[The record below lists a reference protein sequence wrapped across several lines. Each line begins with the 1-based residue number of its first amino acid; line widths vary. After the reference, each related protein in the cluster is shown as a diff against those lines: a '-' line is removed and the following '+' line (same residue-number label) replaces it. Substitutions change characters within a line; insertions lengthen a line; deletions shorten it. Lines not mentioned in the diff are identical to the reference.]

1 MMKPDEIGGKKMLTP
16 RVQRMKDKYFDTIPQ
31 ITAERLLLQTEAYK
45 KFAGEAVPVFRAKV
59 VNYILENMT
68 TLIMDDELIVG
79 TATNAYRGAN
89 LHPEFQSSSWYISDI
104 DDFSTRTK
112 DPYYISPEDRK
123 MILETL
129 KYWDGKSMEDL
140 SNLVMPS
147 KIKELEKDDI
157 ICVGLENGV
166 SGETTCDHE
175 KILTV
180 GLKGYIEECQRN
192 IDSHIPQTM
201 EEQSKV
207 DFWQACIIQAKGLIT
222 YAHRMA
228 EEAERQA
235 MLCKDESR
243 KRELLTIAEN
253 CRVVP
258 ENPPRTFQQALQ
270 SIWFVHV
277 CFYIEVCTTACGFGR
292 FDQYMWPFYK
302 KDVLEEGRLSREEAL
317 EMLECLYLKTCE
329 VYEVRDNWYATA
341 FAGYPMWQTL
351 VVGGQ
356 TSDGKDATNDL
367 SYLCLEAASDL
378 QIKQPVMALRV
389 WEKTP
394 EALIRYGCKMIQEGQ
409 ANPGFFN
416 DAAAIGMSLEKGRG
430 STIEEAKDW
439 TIVGCIQPAPGG
451 GSADGSPDAG
461 YVNMGKMIEFVLHNG
476 VDPATGKQMGLETG
490 DPREFKT
497 IEEFKDALKKQIL
510 HHYDLIRIGYN
521 LMQSIHMNR
530 YPVIFAS
537 MVTKGCVESGKS
549 VQHGGAK
556 YSTAGMYVTGP
567 ANLADCIVA
576 IETCVFKDHDVTMD
590 ELIRACDT
598 NFEGQERLRQL
609 LLNKPEKYGNN
620 QAHVDA
626 VYKEMVDFIAE
637 NVQQWHD
644 ARGGYYAF
652 GIDSQTMNIPHGQ
665 VTGALPDGR
674 KAGEPFCD
682 ASSPM
687 MGRDIH
693 GPTATVKS
701 VASMVDEK
709 LHEGALYNL
718 RFDPKGVQ
726 GENGL
731 KIIEGVIKTYFDDG
745 GQHIQINVVDN
756 ETLRKAQQNPE
767 NYKGLMVRV
776 AGYMAYFTEL
786 DKSAQDTIIYR
797 TAHLS

>member
-1 MMKPDEIGGKKMLTP
+1 MLTP
-16 RVQRMKDKYFDTIPQ
+16 RVQRMKNKYFDTIPQ
-31 ITAERLLLQTEAYK
+31 ITAERLVLQTEAYK
-45 KFAGEAVPVFRAKV
+45 QFAGDAVPIFRAKV
-59 VNYILENMT
+59 VNYILERMT

-89 LHPEFQSSSWYISDI
+89 LHPEFQSSSWYVSDI
-104 DDFSTRTK
+104 DDFSTRSK
-112 DPYYISPEDRK
+112 DPYYISPKDRET
-123 MILETL
+123 ILETL
-129 KYWDGKSMEDL
+129 KYWEGKSMEDL
-140 SNLVMPS
+140 SNSVMPK
-147 KIKELEKDDI
+147 KIKEREKDDI

-180 GLKGYIEECQRN
+180 GLKGYIEECQKN

-201 EEQSKV
+201 EEQAKV
-207 DFWQACIIQAKGLIT
+207 DFWRACIIQARGLIT

-235 MLCKDESR
+235 ENCTDEKR
-243 KRELLTIAEN
+243 KKELLTIAEN
-253 CRVVP
+253 CRIVP
-258 ENPPRTFQQALQ
+258 ENPPQTFQQALQ

-302 KDVLEEGRLSREEAL
+302 KDVLDEKNLTREEAL

-329 VYEVRDNWYATA
+329 VYEVRDSWYATA

-356 TSDGKDATNDL
+356 TPDGKDATNDL

-394 EALIRYGCKMIQEGQ
+394 EDLIKFGCRMIQEGQ
-409 ANPGFFN
+409 ANPGFFS
-416 DAAAIGMSLEKGRG
+416 DEAAIEMSLEKGRG
-430 STIEEAKDW
+430 SSIEEARDW

-451 GSADGSPDAG
+451 GSTDGSPDAG
-461 YVNMGKMIEFVLHNG
+461 YVNMGKMIEFVLHDG
-476 VDPATGKQMGLETG
+476 IDPATGKQMGLKTG
-490 DPREFKT
+490 DPREFKN

-510 HHYDLIRIGYN
+510 YHYDLIRTGYN

-576 IETCVFKDHDVTMD
+576 VETCVFRDHDITMD
-590 ELIRACDT
+590 ELIHACDT

-620 QAHVDA
+620 QPHVDA

-637 NVQQWHD
+637 HVQQWHD

-687 MGRDIH
+687 MGRDLH

-726 GENGL
+726 GEKGL
-731 KIIEGVIKTYFDDG
+731 NIIEGVIKTYFDDG

-756 ETLRKAQQNPE
+756 ETLKKAQKNPE

-797 TAHLS
+797 TAHLTNTK

>member
-1 MMKPDEIGGKKMLTP
+1 MLNDRIT
-16 RVQRMKDKYFDTIPQ
+16 RLKEKYFNTIPQ
-31 ITAERLLLQTEAYK
+31 ITAERLVLATEAYK
-45 KFAGEAVPVFRAKV
+45 QFSGDAVPIFRAKV
-59 VNYILENMT
+59 VNHIMENMT

-79 TATNAYRGAN
+79 TETNAYKGAN

-104 DDFSTRTK
+104 DNFDSREK
-112 DPYYISPEDRK
+112 DPYYITPEDK
-123 MILETL
+123 KTILETL
-129 KYWDGKSMEDL
+129 KYWEGKSMEDI
-140 SNLVMPS
+140 SAEAMPA

-175 KILTV
+175 KILSI
-180 GLKGYIEECQRN
+180 GLKGYIEECQAN
-192 IDSHIPQTM
+192 IDSIIPQTM
-201 EEQSKV
+201 EEQAKV
-207 DFWQACIIQAKGLIT
+207 DFWKACIIQCEGLIT

-228 EEAERQA
+228 DEAERQA
-235 MLCKDESR
+235 ATCTDKKR
-243 KRELLTIAEN
+243 KQELLTIAEN

-258 ENPPRTFQQALQ
+258 ENPPQTFYQALQ
-270 SIWFVHV
+270 AIWFVHV
-277 CFYIEVCTTACGFGR
+277 YFYIEVCTTACGFGR
-292 FDQYMWPFYK
+292 FDQYMWPLYK
-302 KDVLEEGRLSREEAL
+302 KDVIDEKNITRNEAL

-329 VYEVRDNWYATA
+329 VYEVRDSWYATA

-356 TSDGKDATNDL
+356 TPDGKDATNDL
-367 SYLCLEAASDL
+367 SYLCLEAADAL
-378 QIKQPVMALRV
+378 QVKQPVMAVRV
-389 WEKTP
+389 WDKTP
-394 EALIRYGCKMIQEGQ
+394 EKLLKFGCKMIQEGQ
-409 ANPGFFN
+409 ANPGFFS
-416 DAAAIGMSLEKGRG
+416 DEAAIKICMEKGRG
-430 STIEEAKDW
+430 STMEEARDW
-439 TIVGCIQPAPGG
+439 TIVGCTQPAPGG
-451 GSADGSPDAG
+451 GGADGSPDAG

-476 VDPATGKQMGLETG
+476 VDPSTGKLMGLETG
-490 DPREFKT
+490 DPRDFKN
-497 IEEFKDALKKQIL
+497 IEEFKDALKKQII
-510 HHYDLIRIGYN
+510 HHYGLIRTGYN

-556 YSTAGMYVTGP
+556 YSTCGVFVTGA
-567 ANLADCIVA
+567 ANLADSIAA
-576 IETCVFKDHDVTMD
+576 IEKCVFEDKDVTMD
-590 ELIRACDT
+590 ELIKACDS

-620 QAHVDA
+620 STHVDGI
-626 VYKEMVDFIAE
+626 YKEMMHHISE
-637 NVQQWHD
+637 TVQQWPD

-652 GIDSQTMNIPHGQ
+652 GIDSQTMNIPHGE

-674 KAGEPFCD
+674 LAGEPFCD

-687 MGRDIH
+687 MGRDLN

-701 VASMVDEK
+701 VASMTPADF
-709 LHEGALYNL
+709 HEGALYNL

-726 GENGL
+726 GETGQE
-731 KIIEGVIKTYFDDG
+731 IIEGIIKTYFEDG

-767 NYKGLMVRV
+767 NYRGLMVRV

-786 DKSAQDTIIYR
+786 DKAAQDVIIDR
-797 TAHLS
+797 TAHLRQN

>member
-1 MMKPDEIGGKKMLTP
+1 MLTP
-16 RVQRMKDKYFDTIPQ
+16 RVQRMKNKYFDTIPQ
-31 ITAERLLLQTEAYK
+31 ITAERLVLQTEAYK
-45 KFAGEAVPVFRAKV
+45 QFAGDAVPIFRAKV
-59 VNYILENMT
+59 VNYILERMT

-89 LHPEFQSSSWYISDI
+89 LHPEFQSSSWYVSDI
-104 DDFSTRTK
+104 DEFSTRSK
-112 DPYYISPEDRK
+112 DPYYISPKDRET
-123 MILETL
+123 ILETL
-129 KYWDGKSMEDL
+129 KYWEGKSMEDL
-140 SNLVMPS
+140 SDSVMPK

-180 GLKGYIEECQRN
+180 GLKGYIEECQNN

-201 EEQSKV
+201 EEQAKV
-207 DFWQACIIQAKGLIT
+207 DFWRACIIQARGLIT

-235 MLCKDESR
+235 ENCTDEKR
-243 KRELLTIAEN
+243 KKELLTIAEN
-253 CRVVP
+253 CRIVP
-258 ENPPRTFQQALQ
+258 ENPPQTFQQALQ

-302 KDVLEEGRLSREEAL
+302 KDVLDEKKLTREEAL

-356 TSDGKDATNDL
+356 TPDGKDATNDL

-394 EALIRYGCKMIQEGQ
+394 EDLIKFGCRMIQEGQ
-409 ANPGFFN
+409 ANPGFFS
-416 DAAAIGMSLEKGRG
+416 DEAAIEMSLEKGRG
-430 STIEEAKDW
+430 SSIEEARDW

-461 YVNMGKMIEFVLHNG
+461 YVNMGKMIEFVLHDG
-476 VDPATGKQMGLETG
+476 IDPATGKQMGLKTG
-490 DPREFKT
+490 DPREFKN

-510 HHYDLIRIGYN
+510 YHYDLIRTGYN

-576 IETCVFKDHDVTMD
+576 VETCVFRDHDITMD
-590 ELIRACDT
+590 ELIHACDT

-620 QAHVDA
+620 QPHVDA

-637 NVQQWHD
+637 HVQQWHD

-687 MGRDIH
+687 MGRDLH

-726 GENGL
+726 GEKGL
-731 KIIEGVIKTYFDDG
+731 NIIEGVIKTYFDDG

-756 ETLRKAQQNPE
+756 ETLKKAQKNPE

-797 TAHLS
+797 TAHLTDTK

>member
-1 MMKPDEIGGKKMLTP
+1 MLTP
-16 RVQRMKDKYFDTIPQ
+16 RVQRMKNKYFDTIPQ
-31 ITAERLLLQTEAYK
+31 ITAERLVLQTEAYK
-45 KFAGEAVPVFRAKV
+45 QFAGDAVPIFRAKV
-59 VNYILENMT
+59 VNYILERMT

-89 LHPEFQSSSWYISDI
+89 LHPEFQSSSWYVSDI
-104 DDFSTRTK
+104 DEFSTRSK
-112 DPYYISPEDRK
+112 DPYYISPKDRET
-123 MILETL
+123 ILETL
-129 KYWDGKSMEDL
+129 KYWEGKSMEDL
-140 SNLVMPS
+140 SDSVMPK

-180 GLKGYIEECQRN
+180 GLKGYIEECQKN

-201 EEQSKV
+201 EEQAKV

-235 MLCKDESR
+235 ENCTDEKR
-243 KRELLTIAEN
+243 KKELLTIAEN
-253 CRVVP
+253 CRIVP
-258 ENPPRTFQQALQ
+258 ENPPQTFQQALQ

-302 KDVLEEGRLSREEAL
+302 KDVLDEKKLTREEAL

-329 VYEVRDNWYATA
+329 VYEVRDSWYATA

-356 TSDGKDATNDL
+356 TPDGKDATNDL

-394 EALIRYGCKMIQEGQ
+394 EDLIKFGCRMIQEGQ
-409 ANPGFFN
+409 ANPGFFS
-416 DAAAIGMSLEKGRG
+416 DEAAIEMSLEKGRG
-430 STIEEAKDW
+430 SSIEEARDW

-461 YVNMGKMIEFVLHNG
+461 YVNMGKMIEFVLHDG
-476 VDPATGKQMGLETG
+476 MDPATGKQMGLKTG
-490 DPREFKT
+490 DPREFKN

-510 HHYDLIRIGYN
+510 HHYDLIRTGYN

-576 IETCVFKDHDVTMD
+576 VETCVFRDHDVTMD
-590 ELIRACDT
+590 ELIHACDT

-620 QAHVDA
+620 QPHVDA

-637 NVQQWHD
+637 HVQQWHD

-687 MGRDIH
+687 MGRDLH

-726 GENGL
+726 GEKGL
-731 KIIEGVIKTYFDDG
+731 NIIEGVIKTYFDDG

-756 ETLRKAQQNPE
+756 ETLKKAQKNPE

-797 TAHLS
+797 TAHLTNTK

>member
-1 MMKPDEIGGKKMLTP
+1 MLTP
-16 RVQRMKDKYFDTIPQ
+16 RVQRMKNKYFDTIPQ
-31 ITAERLLLQTEAYK
+31 ITAERLVLQTEAYK
-45 KFAGEAVPVFRAKV
+45 QFAGDAVPIFRAKV
-59 VNYILENMT
+59 VNYILERMT

-89 LHPEFQSSSWYISDI
+89 LHPEFQSSSWYVSDI
-104 DDFSTRTK
+104 DDFSTRSK
-112 DPYYISPEDRK
+112 DPYYISPKDRET
-123 MILETL
+123 ILETL
-129 KYWDGKSMEDL
+129 KYWEGKSMEDL
-140 SNLVMPS
+140 SNSVMPK
-147 KIKELEKDDI
+147 KIKEREKDDI

-180 GLKGYIEECQRN
+180 GLKGYIEECQKN

-201 EEQSKV
+201 EEQAKV
-207 DFWQACIIQAKGLIT
+207 DFWRACIIQARGLIT

-235 MLCKDESR
+235 ENCTDEKR
-243 KRELLTIAEN
+243 KKELLTIAEN
-253 CRVVP
+253 CRIVP
-258 ENPPRTFQQALQ
+258 ENPPQTFQQALQ

-302 KDVLEEGRLSREEAL
+302 KDVLDEKNLTREEAL

-329 VYEVRDNWYATA
+329 VYEVRDSWYATA

-356 TSDGKDATNDL
+356 TPDGKDATNDL

-394 EALIRYGCKMIQEGQ
+394 EDLIKFGCMIQEGQ
-409 ANPGFFN
+409 ANPGFFS
-416 DAAAIGMSLEKGRG
+416 DEAAIEMSLEKGRG
-430 STIEEAKDW
+430 SSIEEARDW

-461 YVNMGKMIEFVLHNG
+461 YVNMGKMIEFVLHDG
-476 VDPATGKQMGLETG
+476 IDPATGKQMGLKTG
-490 DPREFKT
+490 DPREFKN
-497 IEEFKDALKKQIL
+497 IEDFKDALKKQIL
-510 HHYDLIRIGYN
+510 YHYDLIRTGYN

-576 IETCVFKDHDVTMD
+576 VETCVFRDHDITMD
-590 ELIRACDT
+590 ELIHACDT

-620 QAHVDA
+620 QPHVDA

-637 NVQQWHD
+637 HVQQWHD

-687 MGRDIH
+687 MGRDLH

-726 GENGL
+726 GEKGL
-731 KIIEGVIKTYFDDG
+731 NIIEGVIKTYFDDG
-745 GQHIQINVVDN
+745 GQHIQI
-756 ETLRKAQQNPE
+756 RKTT
-767 NYKGLMVRV
+767 RV
-776 AGYMAYFTEL
+776 
-786 DKSAQDTIIYR
+786 
-797 TAHLS
+797 

>member
-1 MMKPDEIGGKKMLTP
+1 MLTP
-16 RVQRMKDKYFDTIPQ
+16 RVQRMKNKYFDTIPQ
-31 ITAERLLLQTEAYK
+31 ITAERLVLQTEAYK
-45 KFAGEAVPVFRAKV
+45 QFAGDAVPIFRAKV
-59 VNYILENMT
+59 VNYILERMT

-89 LHPEFQSSSWYISDI
+89 LHPEFQSSSWYVSDI
-104 DDFSTRTK
+104 DEFSTRSK
-112 DPYYISPEDRK
+112 DPYYISPKDRET
-123 MILETL
+123 ILETL
-129 KYWDGKSMEDL
+129 KYWEGKSMEDL
-140 SNLVMPS
+140 SNSVMPK
-147 KIKELEKDDI
+147 KIKEREKDDI

-180 GLKGYIEECQRN
+180 GLKGYIEECQKN

-201 EEQSKV
+201 EEQAKV
-207 DFWQACIIQAKGLIT
+207 DFWRACIIQARGLIT

-235 MLCKDESR
+235 ENCTDEKR
-243 KRELLTIAEN
+243 KKELLTIAEN
-253 CRVVP
+253 CRIVP
-258 ENPPRTFQQALQ
+258 ENPPQTFQQALQ

-302 KDVLEEGRLSREEAL
+302 KDVLDEKNLTREEAL

-329 VYEVRDNWYATA
+329 VYEVRDSWYATA

-356 TSDGKDATNDL
+356 TPDGKDATNDL

-394 EALIRYGCKMIQEGQ
+394 EDLIKFGCRMIQEGQ
-409 ANPGFFN
+409 ANPGFFS
-416 DAAAIGMSLEKGRG
+416 DEAAIEMSLEKGRG
-430 STIEEAKDW
+430 SSIEEARDW

-461 YVNMGKMIEFVLHNG
+461 YVNMGKMIEFVLHDG
-476 VDPATGKQMGLETG
+476 IDPATGKQMGLKTG
-490 DPREFKT
+490 DPREFKN

-510 HHYDLIRIGYN
+510 YHYDLIRTGYN

-576 IETCVFKDHDVTMD
+576 VETCVFRDHDITMD
-590 ELIRACDT
+590 ELIHACDT

-620 QAHVDA
+620 QPHVDA

-637 NVQQWHD
+637 HVQQWHD

-687 MGRDIH
+687 MGRDLH

-726 GENGL
+726 GEKGL
-731 KIIEGVIKTYFDDG
+731 NIIEGVIKTYFDDG

-756 ETLRKAQQNPE
+756 ETLKKAQKNPE

-797 TAHLS
+797 TAHLTDTK

>member
-1 MMKPDEIGGKKMLTP
+1 MLTP
-16 RVQRMKDKYFDTIPQ
+16 RVKRMREKYFETIPQ
-31 ITAERLLLQTEAYK
+31 ITAERLVLATEAYQ
-45 KFAGEAVPVFRAKV
+45 KFAGDAVPIFRAKV
-59 VNYILENMT
+59 VNYIMENMT

-79 TATNAYRGAN
+79 TSTNAYRGAN

-104 DDFSTRTK
+104 DDFSSRTK
-112 DPYYISPEDRK
+112 DPYYISPEDK
-123 MILETL
+123 ETILETL
-129 KYWDGKSMEDL
+129 KYWEGKSMEDL
-140 SNLVMPS
+140 SNEAMPA

-175 KILTV
+175 KILTI
-180 GLKGYIEECQRN
+180 GLKGYMQECQKN
-192 IDSHIPQTM
+192 IDSMIPQTM
-201 EEQSKV
+201 EEQAKV
-207 DFWQACIIQAKGLIT
+207 DFWKACIIQCQGLIT

-228 EEAERQA
+228 EEAERLA
-235 MLCKDESR
+235 SACTDEQR
-243 KRELLTIAEN
+243 KKELLIIAEN

-258 ENPPRTFQQALQ
+258 ENPPKTFQQALQ
-270 SIWFVHV
+270 AVWFVHV
-277 CFYIEVCTTACGFGR
+277 YFYIEVCTTACGFGR
-292 FDQYMWPFYK
+292 FDQYMWPFYE
-302 KDVLEEGRLSREEAL
+302 KDVMKEKNITREEAL

-341 FAGYPMWQTL
+341 FAGYPMWQIL

-356 TSDGKDATNDL
+356 TPDGKDATNDL
-367 SYLCLEAASDL
+367 SYLCLEAADDL
-378 QIKQPVMALRV
+378 QIKQPVMAVRV
-389 WEKTP
+389 WENTP
-394 EALIRYGCKMIQEGQ
+394 EDLIRFGCRMIQEGQ
-409 ANPGFFN
+409 ANPGFFSD
-416 DAAAIGMSLEKGRG
+416 DAGIKISLDKGRG
-430 STIEEAKDW
+430 CTIEEARDW
-439 TIVGCIQPAPGG
+439 TIVGCTQPAPGG
-451 GSADGSPDAG
+451 GSSDGSPDAG

-476 VDPATGKQMGLETG
+476 VDPATGKLMGLQTG
-490 DPREFKT
+490 DPRDFKN

-510 HHYDLIRIGYN
+510 HHYDLIRTGYN

-556 YSTAGMYVTGP
+556 YSTAGLYVTGP
-567 ANLADCIVA
+567 ANLADSIAA
-576 IETCVFKDHDVTMD
+576 IEKCVFEDKDVTMD
-590 ELIRACDT
+590 ELIKACDT

-620 QAHVDA
+620 QAHVDSI
-626 VYKEMVDFIAE
+626 YKEMMHFIAE
-637 NVQQWHD
+637 NVQQWPD

-674 KAGEPFCD
+674 LAGEPFCD

-687 MGRDIH
+687 MGRDIN

-701 VASMVDEK
+701 VASMTPAD

-718 RFDPKGVQ
+718 RFDPHGVQ
-726 GENGL
+726 GEEG
-731 KIIEGVIKTYFDDG
+731 KDVIEGVIKTYFEDG

-756 ETLRKAQQNPE
+756 ETLKKAQEKPE
-767 NYKGLMVRV
+767 DYKGLMVRV

-786 DKSAQDTIIYR
+786 DKSAQDVIIYR
-797 TAHLS
+797 TPHLNQR

>member
-1 MMKPDEIGGKKMLTP
+1 MLTP
-16 RVQRMKDKYFDTIPQ
+16 RVQRMKNKYFDTIPQ
-31 ITAERLLLQTEAYK
+31 ITAERLVLQTEAYK
-45 KFAGEAVPVFRAKV
+45 QFAGDAVPIFRAKV
-59 VNYILENMT
+59 VNYILERMT

-89 LHPEFQSSSWYISDI
+89 LHPEFQSSSWYVSDI
-104 DDFSTRTK
+104 DEFSTRSK
-112 DPYYISPEDRK
+112 DPYYISPKDRET
-123 MILETL
+123 ILETL
-129 KYWDGKSMEDL
+129 KYWEGKSMEDL
-140 SNLVMPS
+140 SDSVMPK

-180 GLKGYIEECQRN
+180 GLKGYIEECQKN

-201 EEQSKV
+201 EEQAKV

-235 MLCKDESR
+235 ENCTDEKR
-243 KRELLTIAEN
+243 KKELLTIAEN
-253 CRVVP
+253 CRIVP
-258 ENPPRTFQQALQ
+258 ENPPQTFQQALQ

-302 KDVLEEGRLSREEAL
+302 KDVLDEKKLTREEAL

-329 VYEVRDNWYATA
+329 VYEVRDSWYATA

-356 TSDGKDATNDL
+356 TPDGKDATNDL

-394 EALIRYGCKMIQEGQ
+394 EDLIKFGCRMIQEGQ
-409 ANPGFFN
+409 ANPGFFS
-416 DAAAIGMSLEKGRG
+416 DEAAIEMSLEKGRG
-430 STIEEAKDW
+430 SSIEEARDW

-461 YVNMGKMIEFVLHNG
+461 YVNMGKMIEFVLHDG
-476 VDPATGKQMGLETG
+476 MDPATGKQMGLKTG
-490 DPREFKT
+490 DPREFKN

-510 HHYDLIRIGYN
+510 YHYDLIRIGYN
-521 LMQSIHMNR
+521 LMQSIHMKR

-576 IETCVFKDHDVTMD
+576 VETCVFRDHDITMD
-590 ELIRACDT
+590 ELIHACDT

-620 QAHVDA
+620 QPHVDA

-637 NVQQWHD
+637 HVQQWHD

-687 MGRDIH
+687 MGRDLH

-726 GENGL
+726 GEKGL
-731 KIIEGVIKTYFDDG
+731 NIIEGVIKTYFDDG

-756 ETLRKAQQNPE
+756 ETLKKAQKNPE

-797 TAHLS
+797 TAHLTNTK

>member
-1 MMKPDEIGGKKMLTP
+1 MLTP
-16 RVQRMKDKYFDTIPQ
+16 RVKRMKEKYFDTIPQ
-31 ITAERLLLQTEAYK
+31 ITAERLVLATDAYQ
-45 KFAGEAVPVFRAKV
+45 KFAGDAVPIFRAKV
-59 VNYILENMT
+59 VSYIMENMT
-68 TLIMDDELIVG
+68 TLILDDELIVG

-104 DDFSTRTK
+104 DEFGTRKK
-112 DPYYISPEDRK
+112 DPYYISPEDK
-123 MILETL
+123 VTILETL
-129 KYWDGKSMEDL
+129 KYWEGKSMEDL
-140 SNLVMPS
+140 SQTAMPA
-147 KIKELEKDDI
+147 KIRELEKDDI

-175 KILTV
+175 KILTI
-180 GLKGYIEECQRN
+180 GLRGYIEECQRN
-192 IDSHIPQTM
+192 IDGTLPQTM
-201 EEQSKV
+201 EEQAKV
-207 DFWQACIIQAKGLIT
+207 DFWKACIIQCQGLIT

-228 EEAERQA
+228 DEAERKA
-235 MLCKDESR
+235 STCTDEKR
-243 KRELLTIAEN
+243 KQELLTIAEN
-253 CRVVP
+253 CRIVP
-258 ENPPRTFQQALQ
+258 EQPPQTFQQALQ
-270 SIWFVHV
+270 AVWFVHV
-277 CFYIEVCTTACGFGR
+277 YFYIEVCTTACGFGR
-292 FDQYMWPFYK
+292 FDQYMWEFYK
-302 KDVLEEGRLSREEAL
+302 KDVIDEKNITREEAL

-329 VYEVRDNWYATA
+329 VYEVRDSWYATA
-341 FAGYPMWQTL
+341 FAGYPMWQIL

-356 TSDGKDATNDL
+356 TPDGKDASNDL
-367 SYLCLEAASDL
+367 SYLCLEAADEL
-378 QIKQPVMALRV
+378 QVKQPVMAVRV
-389 WEKTP
+389 WEETP
-394 EALIRYGCKMIQEGQ
+394 EDLIKFGCRMIQEGQ

-416 DAAAIGMSLEKGRG
+416 DDTAIKISLGKGRG
-430 STIEEAKDW
+430 STIEEARDW
-439 TIVGCIQPAPGG
+439 TIVGCIQPGPGG
-451 GSADGSPDAG
+451 GGTDGSPDAG

-476 VDPATGKQMGLETG
+476 VDPATGKLTGLETG
-490 DPREFKT
+490 DPREFKN

-510 HHYDLIRIGYN
+510 HHYDMIRTGYN

-556 YSTAGMYVTGP
+556 YSTAGLYVTGP
-567 ANLADCIVA
+567 ANLADSIAAV
-576 IETCVFKDHDVTMD
+576 EKCVFEDKDLTMD
-590 ELIRACDT
+590 ELIKACDS

-620 QAHVDA
+620 QQHVDGI
-626 VYKEMVDFIAE
+626 YKEMMDYIAE
-637 NVQQWHD
+637 HVQEWSD

-674 KAGEPFCD
+674 LAGEPLCD

-687 MGRDIH
+687 MGRDIN

-701 VASMVDEK
+701 VASMVDEA

-731 KIIEGVIKTYFDDG
+731 NIIEGVIKTYFEDG

-756 ETLRKAQQNPE
+756 ETLKKAQEKPE

-786 DKSAQDTIIYR
+786 DKSAQDAIIYR
-797 TAHLS
+797 TAHLSQN

>member
-1 MMKPDEIGGKKMLTP
+1 MLTP
-16 RVQRMKDKYFDTIPQ
+16 RVQRMKNKYFDTIPQ
-31 ITAERLLLQTEAYK
+31 ITAERLVLQTEAYK
-45 KFAGEAVPVFRAKV
+45 QFAGDAVPIFRAKV
-59 VNYILENMT
+59 VNYILERMT

-89 LHPEFQSSSWYISDI
+89 LHPEFQSSSWYVSDI
-104 DDFSTRTK
+104 DEFSTRSK
-112 DPYYISPEDRK
+112 DPYYISPKDRET
-123 MILETL
+123 ILETL
-129 KYWDGKSMEDL
+129 KYWEGKSMEDL
-140 SNLVMPS
+140 SDSVMPK

-180 GLKGYIEECQRN
+180 GLKGYIEECQKN

-201 EEQSKV
+201 EEQAKV

-235 MLCKDESR
+235 ENCTDEKR
-243 KRELLTIAEN
+243 KKELLTIAEN
-253 CRVVP
+253 CRIVP
-258 ENPPRTFQQALQ
+258 ENPPQTFQQALQ

-302 KDVLEEGRLSREEAL
+302 KDVLDEKKLTREEAL

-329 VYEVRDNWYATA
+329 VYEVRDSWYATA

-356 TSDGKDATNDL
+356 TPDGKDATNDL

-394 EALIRYGCKMIQEGQ
+394 EDLIKFGCRMIQEGQ
-409 ANPGFFN
+409 ANPGFFS
-416 DAAAIGMSLEKGRG
+416 DEAAIEMSLEKGRG
-430 STIEEAKDW
+430 SSIEEARDW

-461 YVNMGKMIEFVLHNG
+461 YVNMGKMIEFVLHDG
-476 VDPATGKQMGLETG
+476 MDPATGKQMGLKTG
-490 DPREFKT
+490 DPREFKN

-510 HHYDLIRIGYN
+510 HHYDLIRTGYN

-576 IETCVFKDHDVTMD
+576 VETCVFRDHDITME
-590 ELIRACDT
+590 ELIHACDT
-598 NFEGQERLRQL
+598 NFESQERLRQL

-620 QAHVDA
+620 QPHVDA

-637 NVQQWHD
+637 HVQQWHD

-687 MGRDIH
+687 MGRDLH

-726 GENGL
+726 GEKGL
-731 KIIEGVIKTYFDDG
+731 NIIEGVIKTYFDDG

-756 ETLRKAQQNPE
+756 ETLKKAQKNPE

-797 TAHLS
+797 TAHLTNTK

>member
-1 MMKPDEIGGKKMLTP
+1 MLTP
-16 RVQRMKDKYFDTIPQ
+16 RVKRMKEKYFDTIPQ
-31 ITAERLLLQTEAYK
+31 ITAERLVLATEAYQ
-45 KFAGEAVPVFRAKV
+45 KFAGDAVPIFRAKV
-59 VNYILENMT
+59 VDYIMENMT
-68 TLIMDDELIVG
+68 TLILDDELIVG
-79 TATNAYRGAN
+79 TATNAYRGAS

-104 DDFSTRTK
+104 DEFGTRKK
-112 DPYYISPEDRK
+112 DPYYISPEDK
-123 MILETL
+123 VTILETL
-129 KYWDGKSMEDL
+129 KYWEGKSMEDL
-140 SNLVMPS
+140 SQTAMPA
-147 KIKELEKDDI
+147 KIRELEKDDI

-175 KILTV
+175 KILTI
-180 GLKGYIEECQRN
+180 GLRGYIEECQRN
-192 IDSHIPQTM
+192 IDSTLPQTM
-201 EEQSKV
+201 EEQAKV
-207 DFWQACIIQAKGLIT
+207 DFWKACIIQCQGLIT

-228 EEAERQA
+228 DEAERKA
-235 MLCKDESR
+235 SACTDE
-243 KRELLTIAEN
+243 KRRQELLTIAEN
-253 CRVVP
+253 CRIVP
-258 ENPPRTFQQALQ
+258 EQPPQTFQQALQ
-270 SIWFVHV
+270 AVWFVHV
-277 CFYIEVCTTACGFGR
+277 YFYIEVCTTACGFGR
-292 FDQYMWPFYK
+292 FDQYMWEFYK
-302 KDVLEEGRLSREEAL
+302 KDVIDEKNITREEAL

-329 VYEVRDNWYATA
+329 VYEVRDSWYATA
-341 FAGYPMWQTL
+341 FAGYPMWQIL

-356 TSDGKDATNDL
+356 TPDGKDACNDL
-367 SYLCLEAASDL
+367 SYLCLEAADEL
-378 QIKQPVMALRV
+378 QVKQPVMALRV
-389 WEKTP
+389 WEETP
-394 EALIRYGCKMIQEGQ
+394 EDLIQFGCRMIQEGQ

-416 DAAAIGMSLEKGRG
+416 DDTAIKISLGKGRG
-430 STIEEAKDW
+430 STIEEARDW
-439 TIVGCIQPAPGG
+439 TIVGCIQPGPGG
-451 GSADGSPDAG
+451 GGTDGSPDAG

-476 VDPATGKQMGLETG
+476 VDPATGKLAGLETG
-490 DPREFKT
+490 DPREFKN

-510 HHYDLIRIGYN
+510 HHYDLIRTGYN

-556 YSTAGMYVTGP
+556 YSTAGLYVTGP
-567 ANLADCIVA
+567 ANLADSIAAV
-576 IETCVFKDHDVTMD
+576 EKCVFEDKDLTMD
-590 ELIRACDT
+590 ELIKACDS

-620 QAHVDA
+620 QQHVDGI
-626 VYKEMVDFIAE
+626 YKEMMDYIADH
-637 NVQQWHD
+637 VQKWND

-674 KAGEPFCD
+674 LAGEPLCD

-687 MGRDIH
+687 MGRDIN

-701 VASMVDEK
+701 VASMVDEA

-731 KIIEGVIKTYFDDG
+731 NIIEGVIKTYFEDG

-756 ETLRKAQQNPE
+756 ETLKKAQEKPE

-786 DKSAQDTIIYR
+786 DKSAQDAIIYR
-797 TAHLS
+797 TAHLSQN

>member
-1 MMKPDEIGGKKMLTP
+1 MLTP
-16 RVQRMKDKYFDTIPQ
+16 RVKRMKDKYFDTIPQ
-31 ITAERLLLQTEAYK
+31 ITAERLVLATEAYK
-45 KFAGEAVPVFRAKV
+45 KFAGEAVPIFRAKV
-59 VNYILENMT
+59 VNYIMENMT

-79 TATNAYRGAN
+79 TTTNAYRGAN

-104 DDFSTRTK
+104 DEFSTRSK
-112 DPYYISPEDRK
+112 DPYYISPEDK
-123 MILETL
+123 EVILKTL
-129 KYWDGKSMEDL
+129 EYWDGKSMEDI
-140 SNLVMPS
+140 SEIAMPA

-175 KILTV
+175 KIMTI

-192 IDSHIPQTM
+192 IDNLIPQTM
-201 EEQSKV
+201 EEQAKI
-207 DFWQACIIQAKGLIT
+207 DFWKACIIQCEGLIT

-228 EEAERQA
+228 DEAERQA
-235 MLCKDESR
+235 SECKDEQR
-243 KRELLTIAEN
+243 KKELIMIAEN

-258 ENPPRTFQQALQ
+258 ENPPETFYQALQ
-270 SIWFVHV
+270 ALWFVHV
-277 CFYIEVCTTACGFGR
+277 YFYIEVCTTACGFGR
-292 FDQYMWPFYK
+292 FDQYMWPLYK
-302 KDVLEEGRLSREEAL
+302 KDVLEEKNITREKAL
-317 EMLECLYLKTCE
+317 ELVECLYLKTCE

-356 TSDGKDATNDL
+356 TPDGKDATNDL
-367 SYLCLEAASDL
+367 SYLALEAADEL
-378 QIKQPVMALRV
+378 QVKQPVMAVRV
-389 WEKTP
+389 WENTP
-394 EALIRYGCKMIQEGQ
+394 EKLIRFGCKMIQEGQ
-409 ANPGFFN
+409 ANPGFFS
-416 DAAAIGMSLEKGRG
+416 DSAALGICLGKGRN
-430 STIEEAKDW
+430 STVEEARDW
-439 TIVGCIQPAPGG
+439 TIVGCTQPAPGG
-451 GSADGSPDAG
+451 GCADGSPDAG

-476 VDPATGKQMGLETG
+476 VDSATGKLMGLQTG
-490 DPREFKT
+490 EPRDFKN

-510 HHYDLIRIGYN
+510 HHYSLIRTGYN

-556 YSTAGMYVTGP
+556 YSTCGLYVTGP
-567 ANLADCIVA
+567 ANLADSIVA
-576 IETCVFKDHDVTMD
+576 VEKCVFEDKDITMD
-590 ELIRACDT
+590 ELIKACDT
-598 NFEGQERLRQL
+598 NFEGQERMRQL

-626 VYKEMVDFIAE
+626 VYKEMMDFVAD
-637 NVQQWHD
+637 NVQTWND

-652 GIDSQTMNIPHGQ
+652 GIDSQTMNIPHGA

-674 KAGEPFCD
+674 LAGEPFCD

-687 MGRDIH
+687 MGRDLN

-718 RFDPKGVQ
+718 RFDPKGIQ
-726 GENGL
+726 GEKGL
-731 KIIEGVIKTYFDDG
+731 DIVEGVIKTYFEDG

-756 ETLRKAQQNPE
+756 ETLKKAQKEPE
-767 NYKGLMVRV
+767 KYKGLMVRV

-797 TAHLS
+797 TAHLSND

>member
-31 ITAERLLLQTEAYK
+31 ITSERLVLQTEAYK

-235 MLCKDESR
+235 MLCKDEKR

-302 KDVLEEGRLSREEAL
+302 KDVLEEGKLSREEAL

-626 VYKEMVDFIAE
+626 IYKEMVDFIAE
-637 NVQQWHD
+637 NFNKKM
-644 ARGGYYAF
+644 Y
-652 GIDSQTMNIPHGQ
+652 IQ
-665 VTGALPDGR
+665 VTETLMGEDTR
-674 KAGEPFCD
+674 KRELRSLEGI
-682 ASSPM
+682 
-687 MGRDIH
+687 RDNY
-693 GPTATVKS
+693 
-701 VASMVDEK
+701 E
-709 LHEGALYNL
+709 
-718 RFDPKGVQ
+718 
-726 GENGL
+726 
-731 KIIEGVIKTYFDDG
+731 KIILSMDNVFLGDIG
-745 GQHIQINVVDN
+745 GGIQHKN
-756 ETLRKAQQNPE
+756 
-767 NYKGLMVRV
+767 
-776 AGYMAYFTEL
+776 
-786 DKSAQDTIIYR
+786 IIDW
-797 TAHLS
+797 LLE

>member
-1 MMKPDEIGGKKMLTP
+1 MLTA
-16 RVQRMKDKYFDTIPQ
+16 RVKRMKEKYFDTIPQ
-31 ITAERLLLQTEAYK
+31 ITAERLVLATRAYQ
-45 KFAGEAVPVFRAKV
+45 KFAGEAVPIFRAKV
-59 VNYILENMT
+59 VNYIMENMT

-89 LHPEFQSSSWYISDI
+89 LHPEFQSSSWYISEI
-104 DDFSTRTK
+104 DEFGARSK
-112 DPYYISPEDRK
+112 DPYYISPEDK
-123 MILETL
+123 KTILETL
-129 KYWDGKSMEDL
+129 KYWEGKSMEDL
-140 SNLVMPS
+140 SETAMPA
-147 KIKELEKDDI
+147 KIQELEKDDI

-175 KILTV
+175 KILTI
-180 GLKGYIEECQRN
+180 GLKGYMQECQRN
-192 IDSHIPQTM
+192 IDSILPQSM
-201 EEQSKV
+201 EEQAKV
-207 DFWQACIIQAKGLIT
+207 DFWKACIIQCQGLIT

-228 EEAERQA
+228 EEAERKA
-235 MLCKDESR
+235 AECTDEKRR
-243 KRELLTIAEN
+243 KELLTIAEN

-258 ENPPRTFQQALQ
+258 ENPPQTFQQALQ
-270 SIWFVHV
+270 AVWFVHV
-277 CFYIEVCTTACGFGR
+277 YFHIEVCTTACGFGR
-292 FDQYMWPFYK
+292 FDQYMWSFYE
-302 KDVLEEGRLSREEAL
+302 KDVIKEKNITREEAL

-329 VYEVRDNWYATA
+329 VYEVRDSWYATA
-341 FAGYPMWQTL
+341 FAGYPMWQIL

-356 TSDGKDATNDL
+356 TPDGRDATNDL
-367 SYLCLEAASDL
+367 SYLCLEAADEL
-378 QIKQPVMALRV
+378 QVKQPVMALRV

-394 EALIRYGCKMIQEGQ
+394 EDLIKLGCRMIQEGQ

-416 DAAAIGMSLEKGRG
+416 DDIAIKISLGKGRG
-430 STIEEAKDW
+430 STLEEARDW

-461 YVNMGKMIEFVLHNG
+461 YVNMGKMLEFVLHNG
-476 VDPATGKQMGLETG
+476 VDPATGKLVGLETG
-490 DPREFKT
+490 DPREFKN

-510 HHYDLIRIGYN
+510 HHYDMIRTGYN

-556 YSTAGMYVTGP
+556 FSTAGLYVTGP
-567 ANLADCIVA
+567 ANLADSIAAV
-576 IETCVFKDHDVTMD
+576 EKCVFEDQDLTMD
-590 ELIRACDT
+590 ELIKACDN

-620 QAHVDA
+620 QEHVDGI
-626 VYKEMVDFIAE
+626 YKEMMDYIADH
-637 NVQQWHD
+637 VQEWND
-644 ARGGYYAF
+644 ARGGWYAF

-674 KAGEPFCD
+674 LAGEPLCD

-687 MGRDIH
+687 MGRDMH

-701 VASMVDEK
+701 VASMVDET

-726 GENGL
+726 GEKGL
-731 KIIEGVIKTYFDDG
+731 EIIEGVIKTYFEDG

-756 ETLRKAQQNPE
+756 ETLKKAQEKPE

-786 DKSAQDTIIYR
+786 DKSAQDAIIYR
-797 TAHLS
+797 TPHLSEN